1 MWTPKGT
8 TRGNSDTNDGQA
20 AGHEGPKN
28 QNKEEQDLS
37 DVERVEVESKPGEG
51 SLYQWY
57 FTELVHKASLS
68 HEQQRRTLNASAS
81 DFYQGGLLETAVARA
96 CKQAGSTYNEDVQG
110 DGKNHMYGSP
120 HAVSALGANESP
132 GGK

>member
-57 FTELVHKASLS
+57 FTELVNKV

-81 DFYQGGLLETAVARA
+81 DFYQGGPPGDGSGQGM
-96 CKQAGSTYNEDVQG
+96 QAGGQYLQRG
-110 DGKNHMYGSP
+110 CAGGGKNHMYGSP
-120 HAVSALGANESP
+120 HAVSALGANEPP

>member
-57 FTELVHKASLS
+57 FTELVHKV

-110 DGKNHMYGSP
+110 AARTTCMAHRTQ
-120 HAVSALGANESP
+120 
-132 GGK
+132 